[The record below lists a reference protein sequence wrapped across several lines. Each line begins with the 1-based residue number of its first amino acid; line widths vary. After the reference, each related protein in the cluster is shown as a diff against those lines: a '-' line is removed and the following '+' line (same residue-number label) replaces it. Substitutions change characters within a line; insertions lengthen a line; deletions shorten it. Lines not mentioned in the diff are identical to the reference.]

1 MFGER
6 HSFLPATQGPPQV
19 YLIMAL
25 GLNYAQG
32 RALIQVDNRS
42 MDLSEL
48 QSNSGSYDGY
58 LLMQKVIAQ
67 KLDATFCSIEQS
79 KPRSLHP
86 KKSRLKA

>member
-19 YLIMAL
+19 YLTMAL
-25 GLNYAQG
+25 GPNYAQG

-48 QSNSGSYDGY
+48 QSNSGSYDG
-58 LLMQKVIAQ
+58 
-67 KLDATFCSIEQS
+67 
-79 KPRSLHP
+79 
-86 KKSRLKA
+86 